1 MSRSRPQR
9 IVIAGAGIA
18 GALLV
23 AMLRRSAA
31 REILCF
37 EQTEAGAQE
46 GIGTG
51 LNIGP
56 NAVKTLR
63 AFAPALAAALE
74 AHALPWRE
82 WRIALT
88 DGRELARIDLRDVA
102 DNPGLRLRWSELY
115 RLLRAPIAEQV
126 RFGEAVVGFR
136 YAADGEEGPLVVT
149 VENRLDGARRFIG
162 GVDLLIGADGRFSQV
177 RGAFEAPS
185 PPRHLGIANFRLLIP
200 HGPDGLIDD
209 YVQYY
214 NGPNRLLAFRV
225 PGDAIYLSATLPV
238 QPGARL
244 AADRRTPV
252 ALQTPYRPSSGALAP
267 ACAFLLEA
275 VERLHADIHW
285 SRFSER
291 DICFTDR
298 RGRVLLLGDAAHPIV
313 PTLGQGATQ
322 TVEDACVAQA
332 AINDA
337 AEPHAAIATIRERRL
352 ARIAHVAA
360 LSWKASAAMLSGAD
374 PVAAARD
381 LSGADFLATLAQ
393 LYRDTPMPA
402 AV

>member
-291 DICFTDR
+291 DICFTVRAPPRPSRTPASRRPPSTTLPNRTPQLRPFASDAWHASLTSR
-298 RGRVLLLGDAAHPIV
+298 RCRGRRARRCFPVPIR
-313 PTLGQGATQ
+313 LRRRATYRGR
-322 TVEDACVAQA
+322 TFWRPWRSFI
-332 AINDA
+332 AI
-337 AEPHAAIATIRERRL
+337 RRCRRL
-352 ARIAHVAA
+352 SR
-360 LSWKASAAMLSGAD
+360 
-374 PVAAARD
+374 P
-381 LSGADFLATLAQ
+381 
-393 LYRDTPMPA
+393 
-402 AV
+402 